1 MLLMS
6 PSNLLRLGGLAAVLG
21 MLFTIVSI
29 VDIVDLVTPFF
40 RDPASLAMSSL
51 LPYTYGL
58 C

>member
-1 MLLMS
+1 MS